1 LSAFVDTN
9 VLVRHLTGDP
19 PEMATRATAYL
30 SAERVL
36 LLTDLVAAE
45 TVYVLESF
53 CEAPRDDVAQAL
65 RSLIAFDSIVCVDPS
80 LLLRA
85 VEVYETDRVDFAEAY
100 LVACAESTGVGKIAS
115 FDRSIDRVDTI
126 ERVEPPPRD
135 AGIERGGFQQGWDE
149 PAGL

>member
-1 LSAFVDTN
+1 MSAFVDTN

-19 PEMATRATAYL
+19 ANLAARATAYL
-30 SAERVL
+30 GSEREL

-53 CEAPRDDVAQAL
+53 YEASREEVASAM
-65 RSLIAFDSIVCVDPS
+65 RSLVAFDSIVCVDPA

-85 VEVYETDRVDFAEAY
+85 IEVYETDRIDFAEAY

-126 ERVEPPPRD
+126 ERIEPPP
-135 AGIERGGFQQGWDE
+135 I
-149 PAGL
+149 